1 MKYFERF
8 LLVDRYGK
16 ETFEN
21 VIKYFIV
28 DFDKDGLDLSGD
40 EFIVPFVKYDGYIY
54 FNSIFNT
61 QVINQRNLIYSM
73 NNLSNKILKDSK
85 YDNASKELE
94 LNFIGFMRK
103 FFESYN
109 LEFYDSKEWNLS
121 GKKGEIDGIVVCK
134 K

>member
-1 MKYFERF
+1 
-8 LLVDRYGK
+8 
-16 ETFEN
+16 
-21 VIKYFIV
+21 
-28 DFDKDGLDLSGD
+28 
-40 EFIVPFVKYDGYIY
+40 
-54 FNSIFNT
+54 
-61 QVINQRNLIYSM
+61 M

>member
-1 MKYFERF
+1 MSHFKFYSAKYFERF

-54 FNSIFNT
+54 FNSILT
-61 QVINQRNLIYSM
+61 
-73 NNLSNKILKDSK
+73 LK
-85 YDNASKELE
+85 L
-94 LNFIGFMRK
+94 
-103 FFESYN
+103 
-109 LEFYDSKEWNLS
+109 
-121 GKKGEIDGIVVCK
+121 
-134 K
+134 